1 MTNYEKLTKMTIK
14 QLANWLDKYGKFDC
28 SPWMTWFDI
37 NYCQKC
43 DPEIVT
49 VPAFNNSEAECS
61 YCELNHKCRLF
72 PKIKEEPS
80 NLDIIKMWLEQE
92 VEKKKK

>member
-49 VPAFNNSEAECS
+49 VPAFNNSEA
-61 YCELNHKCRLF
+61 
-72 PKIKEEPS
+72 
-80 NLDIIKMWLEQE
+80 
-92 VEKKKK
+92 